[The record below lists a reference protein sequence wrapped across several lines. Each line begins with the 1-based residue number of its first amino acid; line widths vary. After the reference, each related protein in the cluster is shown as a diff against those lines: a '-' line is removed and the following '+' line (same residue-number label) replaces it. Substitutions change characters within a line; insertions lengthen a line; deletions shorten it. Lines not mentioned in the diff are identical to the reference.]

1 MATKLISAL
10 SMSATNVVRTDETAK
25 KLTVLRMAATNQF
38 PWTVL
43 CTATKN
49 NFRAVNEC
57 TKIPVRAVH

>member
-1 MATKLISAL
+1 
-10 SMSATNVVRTDETAK
+10 MSATNVVRTDETAK